1 MNSSTDNI
9 SAGQSTG
16 FKKEPL
22 TFIFIGRSGC
32 GKGTQ
37 IDLLTKFIKNEEIKS
52 AKNIED
58 ETGFA
63 PEPRE
68 IFALETGES
77 FRHFLDNTGKYG
89 NTPQTA
95 TQKIA
100 SDVYSSGARQPDF
113 LAIWMW
119 ADAMVEKFNLDS
131 HLIVDGSPRSLDEA
145 KILDTAIKFYKREN
159 PFVVYLNVSQ
169 EWSRKHLLSRG
180 REDDI
185 DIAMIQKRLDWYQKD
200 VIPAVDFFKDND
212 GYNFLQ
218 INGEQPIE
226 KVHRD
231 LINEILAR
239 A

>member
-1 MNSSTDNI
+1 M
-9 SAGQSTG
+9 
-16 FKKEPL
+16 
-22 TFIFIGRSGC
+22 
-32 GKGTQ
+32 
-37 IDLLTKFIKNEEIKS
+37 
-52 AKNIED
+52 
-58 ETGFA
+58 
-63 PEPRE
+63 
-68 IFALETGES
+68 
-77 FRHFLDNTGKYG
+77 
-89 NTPQTA
+89 
-95 TQKIA
+95 
-100 SDVYSSGARQPDF
+100 
-113 LAIWMW
+113 
-119 ADAMVEKFNLDS
+119 
-131 HLIVDGSPRSLDEA
+131 
-145 KILDTAIKFYKREN
+145 
-159 PFVVYLNVSQ
+159 YLNVSQ